1 MKLARL
7 VHWTVGLIAAI
18 APIAPAHS
26 QGYPTRAVTII
37 TSSPAGGGPDV
48 ILRVVA
54 DRLGLL
60 WKQQIVI
67 LNRPG
72 ANGLIAT
79 RDAIKAKADGYTI
92 YMPLGSIFS
101 VLPEVQRKL
110 PFDLERVLAPIG
122 LVGEQPMLIAI
133 APSLGVNTLSDLIAL
148 TKKHPDKMLF
158 TGGPRGSLP
167 HLTGEL
173 LWSRTGIEMDF
184 VHYVEVPRALQDVM
198 GGRIPVIINSA
209 SALAGAVQSGSIK
222 VLAVA
227 STKRLPQFLDV
238 PTVAE
243 TVPGFAA
250 MGWFPLTVPAET
262 PESIIAQ
269 VNQNLRTVLSQAE
282 VVKRL
287 AALGTYANHLS
298 PAETA
303 AYIRRD
309 REVWRPV
316 VRKALAESP

>member
-1 MKLARL
+1 MKSLRL
-7 VHWTVGLIAAI
+7 GRWIVGLVVAIAATM
-18 APIAPAHS
+18 PALG
-26 QGYPTRAVTII
+26 QGYPARPITII

-54 DRLGLL
+54 DRLGQL
-60 WKQQIVI
+60 WKQPVVI

-79 RDAIKAKADGYTI
+79 QEAIKAKADGYTI

-101 VLPEVQRKL
+101 VLPEVQKKL
-110 PFDLERVLAPIG
+110 PFDLERVLTPVG
-122 LVGEQPMLIAI
+122 LVGEQPMLIAV
-133 APSLGVNTLSDLIAL
+133 APSLGVNTLSDLVAL
-148 TKKHPDKMLF
+148 AKKRPDKMLF
-158 TGGPRGSLP
+158 TGAPRGSLP

-209 SALAGAVQSGSIK
+209 SALAGALQSGSVK
-222 VLAVA
+222 ALAFA
-227 STKRLPQFLDV
+227 STKRLPQFIDV

-243 TVPGFAA
+243 TVAGFAA
-250 MGWFPLTVPAET
+250 TGWWPLMVPAET
-262 PESIIAQ
+262 PEPIITQ
-269 VNQNLRTVLSQAE
+269 VNRDLRTVLSQAE
-282 VVKRL
+282 VVQRL
-287 AALGTYANHLS
+287 AALGTYTNHLS

-309 REVWRPV
+309 QEVWRPV
-316 VRKALAESP
+316 VRRVLAASP